1 MDTSWLC
8 GFLKRFLCWVLNR
21 ENEGDFL
28 TLFDRVRW
36 MTSLEF
42 ASFLYD
48 VQLRA
53 VMYDREGLGLMSV
66 PALHSWLLRD
76 ASLRWF

>member
-1 MDTSWLC
+1 MRSS
-8 GFLKRFLCWVLNR
+8 FLIVQTMR
-21 ENEGDFL
+21 GDFV

>member
-1 MDTSWLC
+1 MIL
-8 GFLKRFLCWVLNR
+8 
-21 ENEGDFL
+21 L

-36 MTSLEF
+36 MTSQEF

-66 PALHSWLLRD
+66 PALQSWLLRD

>member
-1 MDTSWLC
+1 MIL
-8 GFLKRFLCWVLNR
+8 
-21 ENEGDFL
+21 L

-36 MTSLEF
+36 MPSQEF

-53 VMYDREGLGLMSV
+53 GSAFLAV
-66 PALHSWLLRD
+66 A
-76 ASLRWF
+76 

>member
-1 MDTSWLC
+1 MIL
-8 GFLKRFLCWVLNR
+8 F
-21 ENEGDFL
+21 
-28 TLFDRVRW
+28 TLFDR
-36 MTSLEF
+36 MTSQEF

>member
-1 MDTSWLC
+1 
-8 GFLKRFLCWVLNR
+8 
-21 ENEGDFL
+21 
-28 TLFDRVRW
+28 
-36 MTSLEF
+36 MTSQEF

-76 ASLRWF
+76 ASLGGFNLHRAGRDIGGK

>member
-1 MDTSWLC
+1 M
-8 GFLKRFLCWVLNR
+8 
-21 ENEGDFL
+21 

-76 ASLRWF
+76 SSLRWF

>member
-1 MDTSWLC
+1 MVTSLLC

-76 ASLRWF
+76 SSLRWF

>member
-1 MDTSWLC
+1 MIL
-8 GFLKRFLCWVLNR
+8 
-21 ENEGDFL
+21 L

-36 MTSLEF
+36 MTSQEF

-66 PALHSWLLRD
+66 SALHSWLLRD

>member
-1 MDTSWLC
+1 MIL
-8 GFLKRFLCWVLNR
+8 
-21 ENEGDFL
+21 L

-53 VMYDREGLGLMSV
+53 VMYDAANRAFFGFCF
-66 PALHSWLLRD
+66 LL
-76 ASLRWF
+76 F